1 MVAAANKET
10 AMAKGQVQQGKTN
23 QTKLTTK
30 EKKQKKK
37 DKADRATGTKIKT
50 P

>member
-1 MVAAANKET
+1 
-10 AMAKGQVQQGKTN
+10 MAKGQVQQGNNN

-37 DKADRATGTKIKT
+37 DKADKIAASKVKI

>member
-1 MVAAANKET
+1 
-10 AMAKGQVQQGKTN
+10 MAKGQVQLGKNN
-23 QTKLTTK
+23 QAKLTTK

-37 DKADRATGTKIKT
+37 DKADKVAGTKIKT